1 MEVAFLSSYDL
12 VYLSQKA
19 EEIGFVR
26 DTLEKV
32 YRLADILK
40 FLNTVSLLRDSL
52 ALKGGTAINLTIFN
66 LPRLSVDID
75 LDYVVTNSKED
86 MLENREKINAI
97 IQRFM
102 ASSGYE
108 RSPKTKVPHSLDSWV
123 YSYINAAGNRDNIK
137 IEINYSLRAH
147 ILPLEQRP
155 IVTEH
160 FYSDYLVN
168 TLAAVEIFGSKIAAL
183 LNRTAARDLYDVANM
198 IRYGIFDE
206 SEEELLRKCVLFY
219 TALSAVS
226 FHNGLDMGVFDQLTE
241 HRIKTDLLPVLR
253 KKESFDLES
262 AKKRVRTYINDLM
275 KLTESE
281 VEFLERF
288 KNKDYRPELLFDDEE
303 TVARLA
309 KHPMAL
315 WKTRTA

>member
-1 MEVAFLSSYDL
+1 MEVDFLSSYDL

-160 FYSDYLVN
+160 FCSDYLVN

-253 KKESFDLES
+253 KKSLLIS
-262 AKKRVRTYINDLM
+262 NLLRNG
-275 KLTESE
+275 SE
-281 VEFLERF
+281 RISMIL
-288 KNKDYRPELLFDDEE
+288 
-303 TVARLA
+303 
-309 KHPMAL
+309 
-315 WKTRTA
+315 